1 MTASTVSGVRA
12 ATEADAEAMAAIHHE
27 GIAERQATF
36 ETDELSPAEVA
47 GWVGRDHEPL
57 LVAEFDGQVA
67 GFARVMRSSDR
78 CATSGVGEYTIYL
91 AAASVALA
99 RRAGFRKVGVHKRH
113 GRLDGEWKDLLIVE
127 RLIADALA
135 EED

>member
-1 MTASTVSGVRA
+1 MGPVVQASPRTKPVNA
-12 ATEADAEAMAAIHHE
+12 LFI
-27 GIAERQATF
+27 
-36 ETDELSPAEVA
+36 
-47 GWVGRDHEPL
+47 L
-57 LVAEFDGQVA
+57 LP
-67 GFARVMRSSDR
+67 DR